1 MSLRGAQRQSNL
13 APAHQTEADLGAD
26 GTDKTIRYS
35 PSFIKEGR
43 PPGR

>member
-1 MSLRGAQRQSNL
+1 VSLRGAQRQSNL

-35 PSFIKEGR
+35 PQFHQGGR